1 MCKRMC
7 THMHMHMHMCMCM
20 CVLMCMCMCVLY
32 LYVCVCVCARAY
44 RAMAGGKARLQP
56 LEVPEAHREAGYP
69 IVAEAE
75 LCQLDQPAHLE

>member
-1 MCKRMC
+1 MQ
-7 THMHMHMHMCMCM
+7 THVHAHAHAHAHVHVHVCAVFV
-20 CVLMCMCMCVLY
+20 CVC
-32 LYVCVCVCARAY
+32 VCVCVCARAY

-56 LEVPEAHREAGYP
+56 LEVPEAHREACYP

>member
-1 MCKRMC
+1 MC
-7 THMHMHMHMCMCM
+7 THMHMHMHMH
-20 CVLMCMCMCVLY
+20 MCMCVLY
-32 LYVCVCVCARAY
+32 LCVCVCVCVCARAY

-56 LEVPEAHREAGYP
+56 LEVPEAHREACYP